1 MTTQVDTS
9 PILGF
14 RGEYFFLSNFYPV
27 VVYID
32 HVDWQTAEHAYQA
45 SKTNDAHWKHR
56 IQNASTAADA
66 RRLGKRAP
74 VRPDWEEVK
83 LPMMYAIVSTKFR
96 RPDMIQMLLA
106 TGHRK
111 LVETNTWR
119 DTFWGVYKG
128 EGENHLGDILM
139 KIRHQLRT
147 GGPRNMK

>member
-9 PILGF
+9 PISGF
-14 RGEYFFLSNFYPV
+14 RGEYFFLSNFYPCRV
-27 VVYID
+27 VID
-32 HVDWQTAEHAYQA
+32 KINWQTAEHAYQA
-45 SKTNDAHWKHR
+45 SKTNDPHWKHR

-66 RRLGKRAP
+66 RRLGRRAP
-74 VRPDWEEVK
+74 VRPDWEDVK
-83 LPMMYAIVSTKFR
+83 LPFMYAIVSTKFMR
-96 RPDMIQMLLA
+96 SDMVQMLLN

-111 LVETNTWR
+111 LIETNTWR
-119 DTFWGVYKG
+119 DTFWGVCNG